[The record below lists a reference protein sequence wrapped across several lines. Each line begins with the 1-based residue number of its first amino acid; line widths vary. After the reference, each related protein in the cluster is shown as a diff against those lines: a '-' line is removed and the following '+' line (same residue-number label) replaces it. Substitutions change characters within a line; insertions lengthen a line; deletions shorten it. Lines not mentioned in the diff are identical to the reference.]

1 MEGRFHRSVLSPF
14 QMGISDMR
22 LALHWQILIAMALAV
37 VFAWALGDAS
47 RFVEPLGTLFIR
59 LLKMLIV
66 PLVVLSLVFG
76 VAGVGDAKNLGR
88 LGIKTFCYYI
98 ATSLIA
104 ILTGLV
110 LVNAIHPGE
119 GADLV
124 TTEAFSP
131 ESLQQPGGAS
141 DLLLRIVPENPIAAA
156 AEGDMLG
163 IIFFS
168 ILFGFALGQLQPL
181 YRDRLM
187 PWVEA
192 AFHAVMKLTHFVIL
206 LAPLGVFGLIVG
218 MMNHS
223 MGTGFFKAVGWYMIT
238 IAAGL
243 TLHFFVTLPLIYW
256 LFLRKNPLRA
266 YGYMASALATVFAT
280 SSSAATLPVTMECVE
295 KNAGV
300 SNKIAS
306 FVLPMGATVNMD
318 GTALFECVGVLFIAQ
333 VLQIPLGL
341 EQQLLVVGVA
351 LLASIGTAAIPSA
364 GLVMIFVVLEAVG
377 IESAEVPLIVGTMLA
392 VDRPLDMYRGLINIF
407 SDAVGAMIIANSEGE
422 LGREE
427 EGLNE

>member
-1 MEGRFHRSVLSPF
+1 MK
-14 QMGISDMR
+14 
-22 LALHWQILIAMALAV
+22 LHWQILIAMALAV
-37 VFAWALGDAS
+37 GFAWALGDAS

-66 PLVVLSLVFG
+66 PLVVFSLVFG
-76 VAGVGDAKNLGR
+76 VASVGDAKNLGR
-88 LGIKTFCYYI
+88 LGIKTFCYYMF
-98 ATSLIA
+98 TSLLA
-104 ILTGLV
+104 IVTGLV
-110 LVNAIHPGE
+110 LVNAIQPGSN
-119 GADLV
+119 ADRV
-124 TTEAFSP
+124 SAEAFAP
-131 ESLQQPGGAS
+131 ESLQKPGSAA
-141 DLLLRIVPENPIAAA
+141 DLLLRIVPENPVAAA
-156 AEGDMLG
+156 AQGDMLG

-168 ILFGFALGQLQPL
+168 IFLGFALGQLAPP

-192 AFHAVMKLTHFVIL
+192 GFHAVMKLTHFVIL

-218 MMNHS
+218 LMNQS
-223 MGTGFFKAVGWYMIT
+223 MGAGFFNAVGWYMVT
-238 IAAGL
+238 IASGL
-243 TLHFFVTLPLIYW
+243 TLHFFVTLPLLYC
-256 LFLRKNPLRA
+256 LFMRKNPLPV
-266 YGYMASALATVFAT
+266 YGHMASALATVFAT

-333 VLQIPLGL
+333 VLNVPMGL

-364 GLVMIFVVLEAVG
+364 GLVMIFVILEAVG
-377 IESAEVPLIVGTMLA
+377 IEGEEVALIVGTMLA
-392 VDRPLDMYRGLINIF
+392 VDRPLDMYRGLVNIF
-407 SDAVGAMIIANSEGE
+407 SDAVGAILIAQSEGE
-422 LGREE
+422 LAD
-427 EGLNE
+427 NEAEA